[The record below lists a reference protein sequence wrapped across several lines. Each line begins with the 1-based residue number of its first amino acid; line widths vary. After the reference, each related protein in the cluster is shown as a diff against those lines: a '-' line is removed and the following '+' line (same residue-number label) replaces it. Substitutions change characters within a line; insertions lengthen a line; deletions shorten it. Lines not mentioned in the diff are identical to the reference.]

1 MGNRN
6 QYSWNY
12 QQSNA
17 QEVSSL
23 LEAGRVSTL
32 SLKAPNLHGKRTS
45 DRAWH
50 VAGSNALIGL
60 ETKGSKVLAGVAAMS
75 VSSGS
80 WGSPSRNLS
89 EFTGEVEGESGV
101 NVLDGAVTNFVSKQW
116 VQNHDSIAVELNLGH
131 HVVTKDDSQQQGN
144 DGQAINSRLLGR
156 KEQRLYGGEARQYQG
171 GYSNDIARG
180 GSFHPEIVARKEQ
193 FNGNL

>member
-1 MGNRN
+1 
-6 QYSWNY
+6 
-12 QQSNA
+12 
-17 QEVSSL
+17 
-23 LEAGRVSTL
+23 
-32 SLKAPNLHGKRTS
+32 
-45 DRAWH
+45 
-50 VAGSNALIGL
+50 
-60 ETKGSKVLAGVAAMS
+60 MS

>member
-6 QYSWNY
+6 QYGWNY

-17 QEVSSL
+17 QQVGSL
-23 LEAGRVSTL
+23 FEAVRVFPFSF
-32 SLKAPNLHGKRTS
+32 KASNLHRKRTS

-50 VAGSNALIGL
+50 VAGSNALVGL
-60 ETKGSKVLAGVAAMS
+60 EAQGSKVLAGVAAMS

-80 WGSPSRNLS
+80 WGSPSRNLA
-89 EFTGEVEGESGV
+89 EFTGEGEGESGV
-101 NVLDGAVTNFVSKQW
+101 NVFDGTVTNLVSQEW
-116 VQNHDSIAVELNLGH
+116 VQNHDLVTVELNLGH
-131 HVVTKDDSQQQGN
+131 HVVTENNSEQQGN
-144 DGQAINSRLLGR
+144 DGKAINSRLFGGV
-156 KEQRLYGGEARQYQG
+156 EQRLDGSEARQNQG
-171 GYSNDIARG
+171 SYSNDIARG

>member
-6 QYSWNY
+6 QYGWNY

-17 QEVSSL
+17 QQVGSL
-23 LEAGRVSTL
+23 LEAVRVSPF
-32 SLKAPNLHGKRTS
+32 SLKASNLHGKRTS

-50 VAGSNALIGL
+50 VAGSNALVRL
-60 ETKGSKVLAGVAAMS
+60 EAQGSKVFAGVAAMS
-75 VSSGS
+75 VSSRS
-80 WGSPSRNLS
+80 WSSPSRNLA
-89 EFTGEVEGESGV
+89 EVTGQGQSKSGV
-101 NVLDGAVTNFVSKQW
+101 NVLDGAVTNFVAKEW
-116 VQNHDSIAVELNLGH
+116 VQNHDSVAVELNLGH
-131 HVVTKDDSQQQGN
+131 HVVAKNNSQQQGN
-144 DGQAINSRLLGR
+144 DGQAISSRLLGGV
-156 KEQRLYGGEARQYQG
+156 EQRLDGGEARQRQG

>member
-6 QYSWNY
+6 QYGWNH

-17 QEVSSL
+17 QQVGSL
-23 LEAGRVSTL
+23 FEAVGEFTF
-32 SLKAPNLHGKRTS
+32 SLKASNLHGKRSS
-45 DRAWH
+45 DGAWH
-50 VAGSNALIGL
+50 VTWSHALVGL
-60 ETKGSKVLAGVAAMS
+60 EAQGSKVLTGVAAMP

-80 WGSPSRNLS
+80 WGRPSGNLAKFS
-89 EFTGEVEGESGV
+89 GQSQSKSGV
-101 NVLDGAVTNFVSKQW
+101 NAFDSAVTDFKAKQW
-116 VQNHDSIAVELNLGH
+116 VENNDLVTVELNLGH
-131 HVVTKDDSQQQGN
+131 HVEAKDNSQQQGN
-144 DGQAINSRLLGR
+144 DGQAIDSRLLGR
-156 KEQRLYGGEARQYQG
+156 EEQRLNGSEACQDQG

>member
-6 QYSWNY
+6 QYGWNH

-17 QEVSSL
+17 QQVGSL
-23 LEAGRVSTL
+23 FEAVGEFTF
-32 SLKAPNLHGKRTS
+32 SLKASNLHGKRSS
-45 DRAWH
+45 DGAWH
-50 VAGSNALIGL
+50 VTRPYALVGL
-60 ETKGSKVLAGVAAMS
+60 EAQGSKVLTGVAAMP

-80 WGSPSRNLS
+80 WGRPSGNLAKFSGQS
-89 EFTGEVEGESGV
+89 ESKSGV
-101 NVLDGAVTNFVSKQW
+101 NALDSSVTDFKSQQRVENNDFV
-116 VQNHDSIAVELNLGH
+116 ALELNLGH
-131 HVVTKDDSQQQGN
+131 HVEAKDNSQQQGN
-144 DGQAINSRLLGR
+144 DGQAIDSRLLGR
-156 KEQRLYGGEARQYQG
+156 EEQRLNGSEACQDQG